1 MSLIQSAGMMAA
13 TAVLKRGALMTEPW
27 VSVEDVAAHL
37 GVAKDS
43 VYRWIEGKGLPAH
56 KIGKLWKFKL
66 SEVDVWVRAGGALD
80 ADDKPAATS
89 TRGAKR
95 GNKR

>member
-1 MSLIQSAGMMAA
+1 
-13 TAVLKRGALMTEPW
+13 MTEPW

-66 SEVDVWVRAGGALD
+66 SEVDVWVRAGGAVD
-80 ADDKPAATS
+80 ADEKPAPTS
-89 TRGAKR
+89 TRSTKR
-95 GNKR
+95 GSKR